1 MRKVF
6 YLNREEADKIVLVT
20 SSKNG
25 VIGKKG
31 DWDNLFATYRDINGE
46 AYAMMHGTE
55 EGDLAFYLNPVNT
68 YEVYRMLCKQGFI
81 QKGEKLH
88 LVCCHGETVAKKTAA
103 MKSDI
108 DEIWPEWAEDYNFD
122 FINNTPYVAHVSK
135 TLMCNGKVR
144 LVVQTR
150 ENKLH
155 NIMYDIADRW

>member
-1 MRKVF
+1 MRKTF
-6 YLNREEADKIVLVT
+6 YLTKEEADKISLAT

-46 AYAMMHGTE
+46 AFVMMHGTE
-55 EGDLAFYLNPVNT
+55 DGDLVFYLNPVNV
-68 YEVYRMLCKQGFI
+68 YEIYRMLCKQGFI
-81 QKGEKLH
+81 SRGEKLH
-88 LVCCHGETVAKKTAA
+88 IVCCHGATVAKKMQTI
-103 MKSDI
+103 KHEI
-108 DEIWPEWAEDYNFD
+108 DEIWPEWSEDYNFD
-122 FINNTPYVAHVSK
+122 FINDTTYIAQVSK

>member
-88 LVCCHGETVAKKTAA
+88 LVCCHGETVAKKTAT

-108 DEIWPEWAEDYNFD
+108 DEIWPEWADSYNFD
-122 FINNTPYVAHVSK
+122 FINNTPYVAQVSK
-135 TLMCNGKVR
+135 TLMRNGKVR